1 MRIHT
6 KEKIKK
12 LKLLRQKG
20 YSINDLV
27 TKLQIPKTT
36 VWHHIH
42 KVKVSSKFLSLIKS
56 RQGGSKK
63 RKELKLIEA
72 KVRSINLLKS
82 DDRESILIFA
92 MLYWAE
98 GTKKAFQFI
107 NSDGRM
113 IVLWLNI
120 LRNIIGV
127 SNDKI
132 TPVMRIYTGMNRKVC
147 LSYWSK
153 ITKFPKS
160 KFIIRLNDGGKSGKT
175 KYGMCRI
182 DVKKS
187 GNLLKLVLSIIN
199 EVCLEYGIV
208 L

>member
-6 KEKIKK
+6 KDKIVK
-12 LKLLRQKG
+12 LKLLRRKG

-27 TKLQIPKTT
+27 FELQIPKTT
-36 VWHHIH
+36 VWHHVH
-42 KVKVSSKFLSLIKS
+42 KIKLSQKYISIIKS
-56 RQGGSKK
+56 KQGGSKK
-63 RKELKLIEA
+63 LRDSRLVEA
-72 KVRSINLLKS
+72 NIRSINLLKS
-82 DDRESILIFA
+82 SDRESILIFA

-113 IVLWLNI
+113 IMLWLNI

-127 SNDKI
+127 SDDKI
-132 TPVMRIYTGMNRKVC
+132 TPVMRIYTGMNKKVC

-153 ITKFPKS
+153 ITKFHRS

-187 GNLLKLVLSIIN
+187 GNLLKLVLSMIN
-199 EVCLEYGIV
+199 QVCIEYDIV